1 MPMEVLHAAGT
12 MDDSRLPARFSLS
25 SSMPDSDDIV
35 VSPALTVPRDELLFR
50 ASRSGGPGGQHV
62 NTSSSR
68 IELVWDLGTSPSLTD
83 QQRVYLMTRLAAR
96 LDSHGKLRIVSQ
108 DERSQLRNREAA
120 VARFVD
126 VVARGLVIPKH
137 RKPTK
142 PPRSSKRARLESKK
156 KRGALKRERRRP
168 PEE

>member
-1 MPMEVLHAAGT
+1 M
-12 MDDSRLPARFSLS
+12 S
-25 SSMPDSDDIV
+25 DSDEIQ
-35 VSPALTVPRDELLFR
+35 VSAELTLPRDQLVFR

-62 NTSSSR
+62 NTSSTR
-68 IELVWDLGTSPSLTD
+68 IELVWDVGASPSLSD
-83 QQRVYLMTRLAAR
+83 QQRVYLMRRLASR

-120 VARFVD
+120 IARFVD
-126 VVARGLVIPKH
+126 VVARALVIPKQ
-137 RKPTK
+137 RKRTK

-168 PEE
+168 LEE